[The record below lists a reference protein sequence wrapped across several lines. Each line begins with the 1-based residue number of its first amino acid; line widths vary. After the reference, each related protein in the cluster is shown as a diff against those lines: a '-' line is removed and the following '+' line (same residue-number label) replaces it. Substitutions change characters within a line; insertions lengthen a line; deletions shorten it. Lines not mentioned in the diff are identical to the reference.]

1 MDVDDVNDLLDQG
14 IAAAKRGERER
25 SEELLL
31 RVLANDEENEF
42 AWLWLSSVVD
52 SEADRVLCLQHV
64 LQLNPESEAA
74 KRGLERLGHSS
85 TADITSK
92 NPSMRDIRP
101 ASPAA
106 SILYP
111 ERFERRWEWED
122 KIPLQ
127 VVDVGG
133 MKSRSDF
140 DDVWERESDICAY
153 CAQEVKID
161 DKKCPKCQ
169 RNLSSRAYRYPKSS
183 KDLTIYWVL
192 LLGIAQFFLLQ
203 AIVELI
209 VRDSFAAVV
218 WHGLLFVLII
228 LFIVGLVL
236 RQMWAYPS
244 SIVFLLILFTAMFL
258 GFMVG
263 KQPDEVITAAL
274 GDDLVS
280 FLTADL
286 NYAFLQSLLEVI
298 DIFQFAAVVLA
309 LFYGI
314 LKIGPDF
321 ERVRSR
327 FTASVDRGLS
337 DASAYHLRGQEYA
350 ARDMWASAILHW
362 RRAAANDP
370 ARAYY
375 QRALGEAYGRLGF
388 YVRSI
393 DVLES
398 ALDRTVDA
406 NSRTQLKQ
414 LIERAEHEKAQLK
427 LTNDYS

>member
-1 MDVDDVNDLLDQG
+1 MDVGDVKDILDQG
-14 IAAAKRGERER
+14 IAAAKRGEREQA
-25 SEELLL
+25 EELLL
-31 RVLANDEENEF
+31 LVLAEDEENES
-42 AWLWLSSVVD
+42 AWLWLSSVVE
-52 SEADRVLCLQHV
+52 SEADSVLCLRHV
-64 LQLNPESEAA
+64 LQLNPESEPA
-74 KRGLERLGHSS
+74 KRGLERLGKSSS
-85 TADITSK
+85 TDIVPKS
-92 NPSMRDIRP
+92 PSMRDIKP
-101 ASPAA
+101 VSPAA

-111 ERFERRWEWED
+111 ERLERRWEWED
-122 KIPLQ
+122 KFPLQ
-127 VVDVGG
+127 VVDAAG

-140 DDVWERESDICAY
+140 DDVWERESDICAF
-153 CAQEVKID
+153 CAQEVKPA

-169 RNLSSRAYRYPKSS
+169 RNLSNRVIRYPKSS
-183 KDLTIYWVL
+183 KDLIIYWVL

-209 VRDSFAAVV
+209 VGDSFVAVV
-218 WHGLLFVLII
+218 WHGLLFVIII
-228 LFIVGLVL
+228 LLIVGLVL
-236 RQMWAYPS
+236 RQIWAYPS

-258 GFMVG
+258 GFLAG
-263 KQPDEVITAAL
+263 KQPDEVIAAAF

-286 NYAFLQSLLEVI
+286 NYAFLQSLLDVI

-314 LKIGPDF
+314 LKVGPDF

-327 FTASVDRGLS
+327 YTASVDRGLS
-337 DASAYHLRGQEYA
+337 DSSSFYLRGQEYA

-370 ARAYY
+370 SRAYY
-375 QRALGEAYGRLGF
+375 QRALGGAYRRLGF
-388 YVRSI
+388 YDRSI

-406 NSRTQLKQ
+406 ASRTQLKQ
-414 LIERAEHEKAQLK
+414 LIKTAEHEKAQLK
-427 LTNDYS
+427 LTNDSR